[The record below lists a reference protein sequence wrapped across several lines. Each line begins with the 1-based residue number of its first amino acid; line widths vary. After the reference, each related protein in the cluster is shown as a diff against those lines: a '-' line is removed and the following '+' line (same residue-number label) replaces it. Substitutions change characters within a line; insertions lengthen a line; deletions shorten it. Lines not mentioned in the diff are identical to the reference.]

1 MTRILQGKST
11 RLTTDTDL
19 EDKVNHNDASK
30 CVCDERACGRC
41 LWNIP
46 GDETRGDEREERYQV
61 DARGALKLSCCS
73 RGQNNERLSEGGEER
88 RREEE
93 EKRRPVEQG
102 PACRASGGRSQ
113 AQREEH
119 TRRERKEQSLSEP
132 QRREAARRKPHYSSD
147 GSCCQSLLTTQSW
160 HSCLPSLATII
171 RCPSVWPSHYGQYGT
186 T

>member
-73 RGQNNERLSEGGEER
+73 RGQNNERLSEGGEEKR
-88 RREEE
+88 RRGEEE
-93 EKRRPVEQG
+93 
-102 PACRASGGRSQ
+102 ASGTGSSL
-113 AQREEH
+113 
-119 TRRERKEQSLSEP
+119 QS
-132 QRREAARRKPHYSSD
+132 QRRQE
-147 GSCCQSLLTTQSW
+147 
-160 HSCLPSLATII
+160 PSTERTAHEKGEEGA
-171 RCPSVWPSHYGQYGT
+171 VAE
-186 T
+186 